1 LAPVGLTYDLV
12 IAPRHLPAACELVA
26 RFPEQ
31 PFVLDHIAKP
41 LIKDGVLSPWDADLR
56 KLAALPNVCCKVSGL
71 VTEADWAK
79 WQPADF
85 TPYLDVVWEAFGA
98 RRIMFGSDWPV
109 CLLAGDYA
117 KVAIVT
123 GANEGIGRATAL
135 LFAGEGAKVALAAR
149 REKEGQEAV
158 REFGRLDILINN
170 AAAHW
175 LGTVLTATAKDYDTL
190 FGVNVKGYGLCAK
203 AAIPHLRKTGKGCI
217 VNVASVNAFIGM
229 PGQSLYNATKAAI
242 VSLTKSMAIDFPEL
256 RVNCVA
262 PGFTDT
268 PTIWDSFKAFGFPME
283 EGYRL
288 LGDGVLLK
296 RLAQPI
302 EIARAILFMASDEAS
317 YSTGSTLLVDGG
329 IASVGNPAAG
339 IVNDP
344 RLDEPLQRKPRS

>member
-1 LAPVGLTYDLV
+1 MRL
-12 IAPRHLPAACELVA
+12 
-26 RFPEQ
+26 
-31 PFVLDHIAKP
+31 
-41 LIKDGVLSPWDADLR
+41 KDR
-56 KLAALPNVCCKVSGL
+56 
-71 VTEADWAK
+71 
-79 WQPADF
+79 
-85 TPYLDVVWEAFGA
+85 
-98 RRIMFGSDWPV
+98 
-109 CLLAGDYA
+109 
-117 KVAIVT
+117 VAIIT

-158 REFGRLDILINN
+158 REIREAKGTAIFVRTDVSQEKDTAALVERTVREFGRLDILINN

-175 LGTVLTATAKDYDTL
+175 LGTVLTATPKDYDTL

-203 AAIPHLRKTGKGCI
+203 AAIPHLRKAGKGCI

-268 PTIWDSFKAFGFPME
+268 PTIWDTFKAFGFPME

-296 RLAQPI
+296 RLAQPV

-317 YSTGSTLLVDGG
+317 YATGSTLLVDGG

-344 RLDEPLQRKPRS
+344 RLDEPLQRKRRS